1 METQFRI
8 PPLTDRDFWGEV
20 AVSPIYEPLRTPMRN
35 ILENTARYPSMPR
48 ATDYLAAKRSN
59 DRGRVDRVW
68 QEERSRLAAL
78 ALNRCLRG
86 VEEDDPDD
94 RLLDWLWEFVTQ
106 PSWVVSA
113 HLPGN
118 DLPTSGDPQLDLAA
132 CEMAMEIAEMREA
145 LLPWMDSISR
155 TLSESI
161 VREIDRRVLEPY
173 ANGAYVWWDDAQRRE
188 VNNWAGVCAG
198 SILAACESLAAQG
211 FERPKARTRALDGL
225 KIFLE
230 NGFTPD
236 GECDEGIGYWNY
248 GVGYACNG
256 LQRLSDAALGEMV
269 NLDRL
274 KRVADYPRRVH
285 LFGDTFFAG
294 NDSSLHSSAPLFFV
308 PWLARVCESGWLAA
322 WAAKSG
328 VPGARGFAPIN
339 RLIRALASPSSIRG
353 QAIEEEFPRLLQDQQ
368 TGFFK
373 VETTKGAII
382 ACLSGGNN
390 AERHNHNDLGHFL
403 VAVNE
408 KILVPDLGAPRYTAD
423 FFGPNRY
430 QSLPASSL
438 GHNCPII
445 NGYPQRDGKDAAG
458 EILSWS
464 NDRSHPLLSLQLSAA
479 YPIECGIQS
488 WRRTME
494 GFESSVIISDDFS
507 VNPNGKIAHVVWF
520 TEKPVISVEDGR
532 LSFVLGKMVCHVE
545 GDVRSQIMEEI
556 NPEDHRLHSFGSHS
570 LYRAE
575 VLFLANENGEVAFT
589 TNFEIV

>member
-20 AVSPIYEPLRTPMRN
+20 AISPIYEPVRASMRN
-35 ILENTARYPSMPR
+35 ILENTAHYPSMPR

-78 ALNRCLRG
+78 VLNRCLRG
-86 VEEDDPDD
+86 LEDDDPDD

-145 LLPWMDSISR
+145 LLPWMESISR
-155 TLSESI
+155 TLAETI

-173 ANGAYVWWDDAQRRE
+173 ANGAYVWWDDAQRKE

-211 FERPKARTRALDGL
+211 FERPKARKRALEGL

-230 NGFTPD
+230 KGFTPD

-256 LQRLSDAALGEMV
+256 MQRLSDAMLKATV
-269 NLDRL
+269 NLERL

-308 PWLARVCESGWLAA
+308 PWLARVCESDWLAQ
-322 WAAKSG
+322 WATRSG
-328 VPGARGFAPIN
+328 VLGVRGFAPIN
-339 RLIRALASPSSIRG
+339 RLIRALASPSQVQG
-353 QAIEEEFPRLLQDQQ
+353 HAIEEEFPRLLKDQQ
-368 TGFFK
+368 TGIFK
-373 VETTKGAII
+373 VNTPKGAII
-382 ACLSGGNN
+382 ACLSGGHN

-408 KILVPDLGAPRYTAD
+408 KILVPDLGAPRYTTD

-445 NGYPQRDGKDAAG
+445 NGYPQRAGKDAAG
-458 EILSWS
+458 VILSWS

-479 YPIECGIQS
+479 YPIESGIQS

-494 GFESSVIISDDFS
+494 GLESSIIIKDDFS
-507 VNPNGKIAHVVWF
+507 LKPNDIIAHVVWF
-520 TEKPVISVEDGR
+520 TDKPRISVEKGR
-532 LSFVLGKMVCHVE
+532 LSFLLGDMVCHVE
-545 GDVRSQIMEEI
+545 GESQGHILEEI
-556 NPEDHRLHSFGSHS
+556 NPEDHRLHSFGSHP

-575 VLFLANENGEVAFT
+575 VRFLANENGNVICT
-589 TNFEIV
+589 TIFETI